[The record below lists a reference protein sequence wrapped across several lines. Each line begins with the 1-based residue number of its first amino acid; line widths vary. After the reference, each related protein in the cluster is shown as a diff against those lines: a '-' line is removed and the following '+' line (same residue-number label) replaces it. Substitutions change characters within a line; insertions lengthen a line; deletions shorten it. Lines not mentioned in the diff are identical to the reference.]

1 MVFFFEGTYMTRFS
15 GWALCIRFCLQ
26 MSLSRFIT
34 NKLVEQRYPSFN
46 TANFVFRCI
55 LFCTFNSWRFTY
67 LNFESHNE
75 VIRLLLVQQ
84 KKYYSKACAA
94 QNKIVSYTKLV
105 LSIYSY
111 KCNGAG
117 LFGCSFFQR
126 QQTHL
131 SLCHCCPL

>member
-1 MVFFFEGTYMTRFS
+1 MVFFERTYMTRFS
-15 GWALCIRFCLQ
+15 NWALCIRFCLW

-46 TANFVFRCI
+46 TTKNFVFRCI
-55 LFCTFNSWRFTY
+55 LFCTFNSRCFNY

-75 VIRLLLVQQ
+75 VVGLLLVQQ

-111 KCNGAG
+111 KCNGPG
-117 LFGCSFFQR
+117 LFGCFF
-126 QQTHL
+126 
-131 SLCHCCPL
+131 